1 MSQTATSDVQGFI
14 DALAGTV
21 KTGEEA
27 SSYAIEGAVPR
38 AVARPS
44 TTEEL
49 GHVLEAASERNV
61 AVAPWGGGTRVA
73 VGNALERL
81 DAAVDLSGL
90 ADVVD
95 HNPADLTATVQA
107 GMTISRLQEVLGEHG
122 QFLALDP
129 PLPHRATLGGTLAT
143 AVSGPMK
150 WQYGS
155 PRDVVIG
162 MKVVQ
167 ADGKVI
173 ESGGQVVKN
182 VSGYDMAR
190 LHIGGLGTLGIIA
203 EVSLKLTPLPVGQS
217 TLVAVYDDLNS
228 SIEAGLAVFH
238 SDVMPLALTAFDGN
252 ANERMRAV
260 EIRGGGFLAIRLA
273 GRPLTLER
281 QIREC
286 RSVCEA
292 LGPSE
297 VALLPGDDASGVW
310 RSLADF
316 GWDDGT
322 APEIGVRA
330 SLVPTRVQELAE
342 ALPTFAQDGALEPAM
357 VAHPAHGTVLMG
369 WYGDE
374 TGSHDDRAAA
384 LVREVRDGV
393 HQLEGVSTIEKCP
406 PDVKA
411 GIDVWDSVGESEAVM
426 RRVKEQYDP
435 GRILNPG
442 RFVGG
447 I

>member
-1 MSQTATSDVQGFI
+1 MSQAATSDVQGFI

-21 KTGEEA
+21 ETSEDA
-27 SSYAIEGAVPR
+27 SSHAIEGAVAR
-38 AVARPS
+38 AVVRPS

-49 GHVLEAASERNV
+49 GQVMASASERNV
-61 AVAPWGGGTRVA
+61 AVAPWGGGTRITL
-73 VGNALERL
+73 GNAPERL
-81 DAAVDLSGL
+81 DAVVDLSGL
-90 ADVVD
+90 AGVVD

-107 GMTISRLQEVLGEHG
+107 GITISRLQEVLGEHG

-129 PLPHRATLGGTLAT
+129 PLPHKATLGGTLAT
-143 AVSGPMK
+143 AMSGPMK

-190 LHIGGLGTLGIIA
+190 LHVGGLGTLGIIA

-217 TLVAVYDDLNS
+217 TLLAIYDDVRPS
-228 SIEAGLAVFH
+228 VEAGLAVFH
-238 SDVMPLALTAFDGN
+238 SDVMPLALTAFDGS
-252 ANERMRAV
+252 ANERMGAV
-260 EIRGGGFLAIRLA
+260 DVDGKGFLAIRLG

-297 VALLPGDDASGVW
+297 VRLLSDDDASGVW
-310 RSLADF
+310 RRLADF
-316 GWDDGT
+316 GWDDDT
-322 APEIGVRA
+322 TPQIGVRA
-330 SLVPTRVQELAE
+330 SLVPTTALELAK
-342 ALPTFAQDGALEPAM
+342 ALPTFAQGGVLEPAM
-357 VAHPAHGTVLMG
+357 VAHPAHGTALLG
-369 WYGDE
+369 WYGSDE
-374 TGSHDDRAAA
+374 NEAAG
-384 LVREVRDGV
+384 LVGEIRDGV
-393 HQLEGVSTIEKCP
+393 HRLEGVSTIERCP
-406 PDVKA
+406 QDVKA
-411 GIDVWDSVGESEAVM
+411 SIDIWDTVGDSEAVM
-426 RRVKEQYDP
+426 WRLKEQYDP